1 MIHAN
6 QVGLDTNA
14 LGGRFL
20 ICRTI
25 DLIVIALLPAA
36 AFKRFGVAVTSH
48 ASYRVKRHSPATPRL
63 IDYGLLWLRPW
74 AWGLSLAYAACG
86 LVRETMH
93 QLLLR
98 LHPIGSELVAT
109 TRLFVAYVIWGRALF
124 TNADLAATQHHRV
137 SKETH

>member
-1 MIHAN
+1 MHAHP
-6 QVGLDTNA
+6 VGLDSNA
-14 LGGRFL
+14 LDGRFL
-20 ICRTI
+20 IGRTI
-25 DLIVIALLPAA
+25 GLIVIALLPAD

-63 IDYGLLWLRPW
+63 IDYGPLWLRPW
-74 AWGLSLAYAACG
+74 AWGLSLVYAGYG

-98 LHPIGSELVAT
+98 LHPVGSEFVDT

-124 TNADLAATQHHRV
+124 ANADLAATQHHRV